1 MKYVIIGILSFLLL
15 ISLVTCSSNSSK
27 ANKAEQALNSVKVE
41 LASTKAQLD
50 SAKTQLTKSEAELAS
65 AKTQLTKSEAEL
77 ASVKAELTQLK
88 SIQEISF
95 GNGLKVFEVS
105 LQKIGGWFPEVS
117 GKVQNTSN
125 LPMKLVYVIVVAYD
139 KDGTLKDMSST
150 SVSNLYLNEVAEWSV
165 LTDSADSY
173 AVYAFGNR

>member
-65 AKTQLTKSEAEL
+65 
-77 ASVKAELTQLK
+77 VKAELTQLK

-95 GNGLKVFEVS
+95 GNGLKVFDVS
-105 LQKIGGWFPEVS
+105 LPKIGGWFPRVS

-150 SVSNLYLNEVAEWSV
+150 SVSSLYLNEVAEWSV
-165 LTDSADSY
+165 STDSADSY